1 MGVKQRNQI
10 NFSDLPQQLIT
21 SNQWVL
27 WKYEKR
33 NGKKTKVPYQVDGSP
48 AQANNRRTWSSFH
61 TAVKFYTE
69 YEEFDGIGFVFSK
82 QDNFIGIDI
91 DGCVKDGEINEFA
104 QDIIDELD
112 SYTEIS
118 PSGTGIHIIVEG
130 ELPKEITGTGKKNAK
145 TGLEIYSHGRF
156 FTMTG
161 ISEINDQVYE
171 RTDELAEIFEKN
183 FDKTDV
189 NRVSFDDVP
198 TLEMK
203 WSDEELLEKMFNS
216 KNGHKIRELYEGTHT
231 SGDHSSDDLA
241 LCNHLAFWTGR
252 NTTSID
258 RIFRGSALFRD
269 KWDIVHHSSGETYGE
284 RTISIAIS
292 TTPSTIFD
300 SDVYS
305 VYIENEKDW
314 WTINTNG
321 TRTLQ
326 HSKIAEYITDQYD
339 FVRYPSEHGDVFFF
353 NEKEGVFESDSSGR
367 QLRSIIRVL
376 EPSLKTSQI
385 KEISEYIKDM
395 SPVRR
400 EVATDVIAVNN
411 GLLDLD
417 TFELKPFSSDY
428 FVKTKIYTNYDAAAY
443 NAFVDSTL
451 EKVSDGYEPTI
462 ENIKEMFACVLY
474 PGLLVPKM
482 FYLYGRSAHN
492 GKSSLINMIQYTFN
506 KKGDSISAVTPQ
518 KLATSPF
525 ASASMYGKLGNVV
538 DDQPNKV
545 IEDSG
550 VLKSILSGNVVEIE
564 RKGKNSESVRIVTTM
579 ITASNFYPNFTESG
593 KQINR
598 RLYIIPFEHD
608 FSSDKDLVSDGESA
622 ERLQSKSACEYVL
635 KLAVEALARMLKMKK
650 PDKLT
655 YNPKVEKMGEG
666 FAEFNDPMND
676 YFDEY
681 NKTYFEKATGR
692 RTYNDYMDWAREN
705 GIVPFD
711 MKCFKELVT
720 KKYDLEW
727 TTKRVNINGV
737 SKSVKGFK
745 KP

>member
-1 MGVKQRNQI
+1 
-10 NFSDLPQQLIT
+10 
-21 SNQWVL
+21 
-27 WKYEKR
+27 
-33 NGKKTKVPYQVDGSP
+33 
-48 AQANNRRTWSSFH
+48 
-61 TAVKFYTE
+61 
-69 YEEFDGIGFVFSK
+69 
-82 QDNFIGIDI
+82 
-91 DGCVKDGEINEFA
+91 
-104 QDIIDELD
+104 
-112 SYTEIS
+112 
-118 PSGTGIHIIVEG
+118 
-130 ELPKEITGTGKKNAK
+130 
-145 TGLEIYSHGRF
+145 
-156 FTMTG
+156 
-161 ISEINDQVYE
+161 
-171 RTDELAEIFEKN
+171 
-183 FDKTDV
+183 
-189 NRVSFDDVP
+189 
-198 TLEMK
+198 
-203 WSDEELLEKMFNS
+203 
-216 KNGHKIRELYEGTHT
+216 
-231 SGDHSSDDLA
+231 
-241 LCNHLAFWTGR
+241 
-252 NTTSID
+252 
-258 RIFRGSALFRD
+258 
-269 KWDIVHHSSGETYGE
+269 
-284 RTISIAIS
+284 
-292 TTPSTIFD
+292 
-300 SDVYS
+300 
-305 VYIENEKDW
+305 
-314 WTINTNG
+314 
-321 TRTLQ
+321 
-326 HSKIAEYITDQYD
+326 
-339 FVRYPSEHGDVFFF
+339 
-353 NEKEGVFESDSSGR
+353 
-367 QLRSIIRVL
+367 
-376 EPSLKTSQI
+376 
-385 KEISEYIKDM
+385 
-395 SPVRR
+395 
-400 EVATDVIAVNN
+400 
-411 GLLDLD
+411 
-417 TFELKPFSSDY
+417 
-428 FVKTKIYTNYDAAAY
+428 
-443 NAFVDSTL
+443 
-451 EKVSDGYEPTI
+451 
-462 ENIKEMFACVLY
+462 
-474 PGLLVPKM
+474 
-482 FYLYGRSAHN
+482 
-492 GKSSLINMIQYTFN
+492 MIQYTFN